1 MKILICGARDFDDKI
16 IIDNFI
22 LSLSKDAVIIEGEAK
37 GADSLARDCA
47 IQHGLEVEKYP
58 VTGYDKYG
66 RAAPILRNTRMLEEG
81 KPDIIIGYSASI
93 KSSRG
98 TKNMLTQGIKAGVP
112 CYLNVSD
119 MFNIDLGF
127 TKQLSLE
134 DLK

>member
-22 LSLSKDAVIIEGEAK
+22 MSLSKNTVIIEGEAK
-37 GADSLARDCA
+37 GADSLARDHA
-47 IQHGLEVEKYP
+47 IKHGLEVEKYP

-66 RAAPILRNTRMLEEG
+66 RAAPIFRNTRMLKEG
-81 KPDIIIGYSASI
+81 KPDYIVGYSKDI

-98 TKNMLTQGIKAGVP
+98 TKNMLTQGIKAEVP
-112 CYLNVSD
+112 CYSNVSD
-119 MFNIDLGF
+119 FIDI
-127 TKQLSLE
+127 QLCIGQMTLE

>member
-22 LSLSKDAVIIEGEAK
+22 LSLSKDTVIIEGEAK

-58 VTGYDKYG
+58 ADWSFGPRGGPV
-66 RAAPILRNTRMLEEG
+66 RNTRMLREG
-81 KPDIIIGYSASI
+81 KPDIIIGYSKDI
-93 KSSRG
+93 KTSKG